1 MKRLIKRL
9 LVISVVAFIC
19 YGILLVSHTIQST
32 ERENTMTEGITLA
45 SPNNIDVYDV
55 EGLTDEEI
63 DYYLNLHKELESE
76 E

>member
-9 LVISVVAFIC
+9 LVISTVVFIC
-19 YGILLVSHTIQST
+19 YGILLVSHAIQST

-63 DYYLNLHKELESE
+63 NYYLNLHKELESE